1 MNSCEAKTCQV
12 STANITYSC
21 ITQIRINTS
30 IQISATEKGTAE

>member
-1 MNSCEAKTCQV
+1 MPGLKYQY

-30 IQISATEKGTAE
+30 I